1 MRDHALH
8 FDMVPSRRRLGLGLI
23 TVAAMTIPVARAAGA
38 DSLDAT
44 TRAALTRLPGDAL
57 LVAGL
62 DVKAVRRTALFRRIV
77 SAVEKD
83 KEFKTGAASLKG
95 EAGFDYKRDVDRV
108 WLVVPSDAAGGRER
122 MAFLA
127 KGRIDQA
134 RFLAWLKRVEKVES
148 KTAGKLTYY
157 QSDDSAWAFLG
168 DGWLLLAHADYVE
181 QVLGAHAR
189 GSGRAIDDPALMT
202 AVRAASRSRAS
213 HAWLATVMPAA
224 MKSKLRSDTFTRTFA
239 DLEWSAASA
248 TIGRT
253 VSFRGEVRAT
263 TAEAATAAAGAMNMM
278 VQMAAGNKGLT
289 DAGLSGAFSGG
300 ITAVDRTVSFS
311 GSVAASKLAAA
322 LGRLID
328 KK

>member
-1 MRDHALH
+1 
-8 FDMVPSRRRLGLGLI
+8 MVPSRRRLGLGFV
-23 TVAAMTIPVARAAGA
+23 TVAVLTIPVAQAARA

-77 SAVEKD
+77 SAAEKD
-83 KEFKTGAASLKG
+83 RDFKTGAASLKG
-95 EAGFDYKRDVDRV
+95 EAGFDYRRDVDRV
-108 WLVVPSDAAGGRER
+108 WLVVPSDAASGGRER

-127 KGRIDQA
+127 KGKIDQA

-148 KTAGKLTYY
+148 RSAGKLTYY
-157 QSDDSAWAFLG
+157 RSDDSAWAFLG
-168 DGWLLLAHADYVE
+168 DGWLLIAHADYVE
-181 QVLGAHAR
+181 EVLGAHAR
-189 GSGRAIDDPALMT
+189 GSGRAIDDAAMMT

-213 HAWLATVMPAA
+213 HAWLATVVPAA
-224 MKSKLRSDTFTRTFA
+224 MKSKLRGDTFTRVFA

-248 TIGRT
+248 TVGRT
-253 VSFRGEVRAT
+253 VLFRGEVRAT
-263 TAEAATAAAGAMNMM
+263 TAEAASAAAGAMNAM
-278 VQMAAGNKGLT
+278 VQMAAGNKGPA

-322 LGRLID
+322 LGRVLD
-328 KK
+328 RK